1 MPLPRNLFRL
11 LTNFNP
17 FSFYLSKFLSF
28 HFSLT
33 TWNSNFTQNNNN
45 NNNYERNKSFP
56 NQVLSTLGRAGSTL
70 SPTSTNLVNPTS
82 EKDASHPCLVSTLL
96 VLVHEISFD
105 LHYSLL
111 MIFSVF
117 SNGFAN
123 RNAVV
128 PNFNHVNQP
137 SLDKILKAEVF
148 VHTDGQLRAAHLILD
163 YIPISKSFRVPKCV
177 IKAKD
182 PRLHRINVATPGF
195 LIIGLVPKGTLT
207 TTPIPEGIPKVA
219 LPPQHTIEEATSS
232 HLAITKE
239 EEKEEEM
246 VEVSDSEDEFEVF
259 NQPLSPEASTG
270 DLDHPFTSILDE
282 KGIQHKPRSIL
293 QELLESQS
301 WRDAPGK
308 VA

>member
-70 SPTSTNLVNPTS
+70 SPTRMNLVNPTS

-148 VHTDGQLRAAHLILD
+148 VHTDGQLRAAHL
-163 YIPISKSFRVPKCV
+163 
-177 IKAKD
+177 
-182 PRLHRINVATPGF
+182 RLHPYLQKFPGAKVRHQSQGSSSAPNQCCYSRLSHHRSRSKRHAYHHSHTRGHTKGSLATTAHNRRGHF
-195 LIIGLVPKGTLT
+195 
-207 TTPIPEGIPKVA
+207 
-219 LPPQHTIEEATSS
+219 
-232 HLAITKE
+232 
-239 EEKEEEM
+239 
-246 VEVSDSEDEFEVF
+246 F
-259 NQPLSPEASTG
+259 SPC
-270 DLDHPFTSILDE
+270 H
-282 KGIQHKPRSIL
+282 HKR
-293 QELLESQS
+293 
-301 WRDAPGK
+301 RRKRRRNG
-308 VA
+308 